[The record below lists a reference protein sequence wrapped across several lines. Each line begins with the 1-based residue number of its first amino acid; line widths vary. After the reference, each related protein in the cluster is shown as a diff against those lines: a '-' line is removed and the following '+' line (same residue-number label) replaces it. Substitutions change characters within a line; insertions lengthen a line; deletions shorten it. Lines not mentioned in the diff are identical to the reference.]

1 MVDALISHYN
11 YWLIIILMMLGLYVV
26 VSRGNL
32 VKKIVGLNIFQ
43 TSVFPFVYFTG
54 ESKWRHCSYFNGKTR
69 DLFKPFT
76 PRTHSYGDRCWYSDN
91 STWLGISGSN

>member
-43 TSVFPFVYFTG
+43 TSVFLLYISLGKVSGGTAPILTG
-54 ESKWRHCSYFNGKTR
+54 
-69 DLFKPFT
+69 KPEALSLI
-76 PRTHSYGDRCWYSDN
+76 H
-91 STWLGISGSN
+91 I

>member
-43 TSVFPFVYFTG
+43 TSVFLLY
-54 ESKWRHCSYFNGKTR
+54 
-69 DLFKPFT
+69 
-76 PRTHSYGDRCWYSDN
+76 
-91 STWLGISGSN
+91 I